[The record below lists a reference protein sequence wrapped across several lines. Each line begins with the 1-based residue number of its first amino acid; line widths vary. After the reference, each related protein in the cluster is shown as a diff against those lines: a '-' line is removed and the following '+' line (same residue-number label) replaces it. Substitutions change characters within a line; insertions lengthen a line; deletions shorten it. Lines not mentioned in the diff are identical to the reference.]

1 MFLVSYR
8 FNDCRLNVFPTMSK
22 SWFKTLKMTKIG
34 WFWSIVECWTSG
46 LAVTDCLCQLCSLKC
61 AQICL
66 KYMKMYVFGFD
77 IITIGALTSVY
88 KRGVWD
94 LPAQK
99 VENGHF

>member
-1 MFLVSYR
+1 
-8 FNDCRLNVFPTMSK
+8 
-22 SWFKTLKMTKIG
+22 
-34 WFWSIVECWTSG
+34 
-46 LAVTDCLCQLCSLKC
+46 
-61 AQICL
+61 
-66 KYMKMYVFGFD
+66 MYVFGFD